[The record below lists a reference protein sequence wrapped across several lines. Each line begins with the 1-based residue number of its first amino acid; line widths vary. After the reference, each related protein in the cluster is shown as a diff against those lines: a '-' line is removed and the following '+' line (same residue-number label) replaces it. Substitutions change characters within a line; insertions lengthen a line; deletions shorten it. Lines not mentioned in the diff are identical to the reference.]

1 MNKIK
6 SIFKLVRW
14 PNLLMIAI
22 MMILV
27 YYCLM
32 SPLFTSGIMGVLP
45 PSPAFLLLVISLIF
59 IVAGGYVINDY
70 FDVEIDKVNKPEKLV
85 VGRIFAEREA
95 LFFYRVLIFIGLVAG
110 LASSLILIKT
120 KFLTLFAL
128 LLLLVCVLH
137 SYSSVYKRGDKR

>member
-32 SPLFTSGIMGVLP
+32 SPLFTSGIMGIMP

-70 FDVEIDKVNKPEKLV
+70 FDVEIDKVNKPDKLV
-85 VGRIFAEREA
+85 VG
-95 LFFYRVLIFIGLVAG
+95 
-110 LASSLILIKT
+110 
-120 KFLTLFAL
+120 
-128 LLLLVCVLH
+128 H
-137 SYSSVYKRGDKR
+137 